1 MAGEIHEV
9 LDRAGLRA
17 PRLQHGD
24 GALTWILIEDA
35 ARRGLDTRV
44 GLEDT
49 LYLPDGSHAPGNAAL
64 VRAARDLGAGQPD

>member
-1 MAGEIHEV
+1 MVGEIHEI

-35 ARRGLDTRV
+35 GRRRLDTRV

-49 LYLPDGSHAPGNAAL
+49 VYLPDGSRAPGNAAL
-64 VRAARDLGAGQPD
+64 VWAARDLGAGQLD

>member
-1 MAGEIHEV
+1 MVDGIHAA
-9 LDRAGLRA
+9 LDRLGIGA

-24 GALTWILIEDA
+24 GDATWVLIADA

-49 LYLPDGSHAPGNAAL
+49 LDGPGGEPAAGNAAL
-64 VRAARDLGAGQPD
+64 VRAARERIGSAP